1 MNWGEIISSNLDIEL
16 KKDQKEH
23 QFYMS
28 SYLLD
33 VMCAI
38 QEYPYL
44 GWKWK
49 PDLPSIHVYCK
60 MLWENKY
67 KEYYE
72 LIYNGLFVTIY
83 QILFGEESPC
93 LSSERKNIVK
103 EYGDWYMTPDGVYIR
118 VLGNTK
124 GPHLLPH
131 FVPDTLLL

>member
-1 MNWGEIISSNLDIEL
+1 MNWGELVSSNLDIQLE
-16 KKDQKEH
+16 KAQKEH

-67 KEYYE
+67 KEDFE
-72 LIYNGLFVTIY
+72 FICNGLFSTIY
-83 QILFGEESPC
+83 QILLGEQAPC
-93 LSSERKNIVK
+93 LSPKGQRIVK
-103 EYGDWYMTPDGVYIR
+103 EYGV
-118 VLGNTK
+118 
-124 GPHLLPH
+124 
-131 FVPDTLLL
+131 